1 MRAQTMPADS
11 PAAMAQVLAMVMAS
25 HARGDRRELRLL
37 EGLDA
42 FKRIGL
48 SETAFLRMVSKLR
61 HGACRALVDHAWL
74 HGDDLEMMDAILD
87 GVRDSRHRLLLCRLA
102 SCVITADGC
111 IEDRERAVYQHMLLR
126 WGHTPSSVAQAILA
140 EHVH

>member
-1 MRAQTMPADS
+1 MPTQSMPADS

-25 HARGDRRELRLL
+25 HSRLDRRELRLL

-42 FKRIGL
+42 FNRIGV
-48 SETAFLRMVSKLR
+48 SEAEFLQIARKLR
-61 HGACRALVDHAWL
+61 HSAFKALRDHAWL
-74 HGDDLEMMDAILD
+74 HLDDLEAIDAICD
-87 GVRDSRHRLLLCRLA
+87 GVHDRGHRLLLCRLA
-102 SCVITADGC
+102 ACVITADGR
-111 IEDRERAVYQHMLLR
+111 IEGLERTLYERMLLR